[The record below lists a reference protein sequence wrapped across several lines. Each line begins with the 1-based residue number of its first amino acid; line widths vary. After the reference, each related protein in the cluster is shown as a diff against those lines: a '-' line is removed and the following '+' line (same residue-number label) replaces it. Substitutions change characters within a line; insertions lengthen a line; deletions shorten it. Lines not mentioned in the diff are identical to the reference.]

1 MSDERRTRSRETVP
15 VLFWVTIITLPAE
28 SDYIMNRA
36 TVVRWLSFGA
46 ALLGI
51 ALVSAGSLL
60 ATFSLAS
67 DTLPLDTEVGGAAVV
82 LLGAT
87 VVGVVVY
94 RRVSD

>member
-1 MSDERRTRSRETVP
+1 MP
-15 VLFWVTIITLPAE
+15 PAE
-28 SDYIMNRA
+28 FAYIMNRA

-51 ALVSAGSLL
+51 ALISAASLL

-67 DTLPLDTEVGGAAVV
+67 DSFPLDSEVAGAVV
-82 LLGAT
+82 VLSGAT
-87 VVGVVVY
+87 LVGVVVY

>member
-1 MSDERRTRSRETVP
+1 
-15 VLFWVTIITLPAE
+15 
-28 SDYIMNRA
+28 MNRA